1 RELFGIEAR
10 GLSFEIFVNFASLL
24 AVLLI
29 YRHDIYRLIKNG
41 ILFITKKDEQAKS
54 DFQFILYLVIG
65 TIPVGVVGL
74 LFGDVIGEALS
85 NTKIVG
91 FTLLITAVAIRSE
104 EHTSE
109 LQSRFDLV
117 CRLLLE
123 KKKNIVILSF

>member
-1 RELFGIEAR
+1 LFKGFKKRFLIFSSEILLLVLELLEIEVG
-10 GLSFEIFVNFASLL
+10 GLFFEIFVNFASLL

-85 NTKIVG
+85 N
-91 FTLLITAVAIRSE
+91 
-104 EHTSE
+104 
-109 LQSRFDLV
+109 
-117 CRLLLE
+117 
-123 KKKNIVILSF
+123 